1 MSCARKSG
9 QFILKFFY
17 LPIFVPSSFR
27 VLNALLFSS
36 LSLKNWKN
44 SLSMS
49 RFIFALLTFIKTT
62 TTSTTLTTRGH
73 GGARTTFS
81 LSFFLSFFRFNVVGV
96 INACVKI
103 SKERERERDVS
114 STVFLSLSLSLSL
127 SLKLLGRG
135 ALCDEY
141 SGASSIF
148 RARRLTLFFLSFSL
162 HSKGVV
168 VGVF

>member
-1 MSCARKSG
+1 MAVRELRS
-9 QFILKFFY
+9 
-17 LPIFVPSSFR
+17 
-27 VLNALLFSS
+27 LF
-36 LSLKNWKN
+36 
-44 SLSMS
+44 
-49 RFIFALLTFIKTT
+49 
-62 TTSTTLTTRGH
+62 
-73 GGARTTFS
+73 

-114 STVFLSLSLSLSL
+114 STVFLSLSLSLSEAFG
-127 SLKLLGRG
+127 KRG
-135 ALCDEY
+135 FVLDEY

>member
-9 QFILKFFY
+9 QFISKFFY
-17 LPIFVPSSFR
+17 LPLFVPSSFR

-73 GGARTTFS
+73 HGGARTTFS

-114 STVFLSLSLSLSL
+114 STVFLSLSLSL
-127 SLKLLGRG
+127 KLLGRG

>member
-1 MSCARKSG
+1 MAVRELRS
-9 QFILKFFY
+9 FF
-17 LPIFVPSSFR
+17 
-27 VLNALLFSS
+27 
-36 LSLKNWKN
+36 
-44 SLSMS
+44 
-49 RFIFALLTFIKTT
+49 
-62 TTSTTLTTRGH
+62 
-73 GGARTTFS
+73 

-103 SKERERERDVS
+103 SKERERERERCL
-114 STVFLSLSLSLSL
+114 FNGFSLSLSL